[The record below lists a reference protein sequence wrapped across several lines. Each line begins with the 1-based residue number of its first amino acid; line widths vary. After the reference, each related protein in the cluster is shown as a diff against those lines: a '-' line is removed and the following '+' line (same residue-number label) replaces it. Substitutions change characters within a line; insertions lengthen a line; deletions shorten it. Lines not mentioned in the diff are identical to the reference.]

1 MRQRWRE
8 EESEREKERGK
19 RGRRKGKRVEGVIPS
34 CNLAFPQ
41 PFCPWAAVPP
51 SSN

>member
-8 EESEREKERGK
+8 EESERGK
-19 RGRRKGKRVEGVIPS
+19 RGRRKRKRVEGVIPS
-34 CNLAFPQ
+34 CNLVFPQ